1 MPYLVSALFPVPV
14 PVPVPI
20 PVAVPVPVLVLV
32 PLAHVPARV
41 PALELDQLD
50 VRQLPRPEPPPRLVD
65 QLFPPQ
71 SVRIRKVLAG
81 WKLQRLVVFC
91 FRNLEGFREVARQR
105 DPAPPARD
113 HYHQLEGLFQI

>member
-1 MPYLVSALFPVPV
+1 MPNLVSALFPVPV

-20 PVAVPVPVLVLV
+20 PVAVAVPVLVLV
-32 PLAHVPARV
+32 PSARV

-71 SVRIRKVLAG
+71 SVRIRKIPAG

-91 FRNLEGFREVARQR
+91 FRNLEGVREVARQR